1 MLTIHHLSVDF
12 EVGGDDTAV
21 FARLFAEHIR
31 EWSQRQEGAR
41 ARGRLLAREA
51 SLVGEEAGHDPSA
64 GHAPAPGCC
73 GGV

>member
-31 EWSQRQEGAR
+31 EWSQRQDDVR

-51 SLVGEEAGHDPSA
+51 SLTGEGPARESSGGPAAGCVGGS
-64 GHAPAPGCC
+64 
-73 GGV
+73 

>member
-31 EWSQRQEGAR
+31 EWSQRQDDVR
-41 ARGRLLAREA
+41 ARSRLLAREA
-51 SLVGEEAGHDPSA
+51 SLTGDGPARESSGGPAAG
-64 GHAPAPGCC
+64 CF
-73 GGV
+73 GGS

>member
-31 EWSQRQEGAR
+31 EWSQRQNDVV

-51 SLVGEEAGHDPSA
+51 SLTGDRPGRDSA
-64 GHAPAPGCC
+64 GGSAAGCF
-73 GGV
+73 GGS

>member
-21 FARLFAEHIR
+21 FARLFAAHIR
-31 EWSQRQEGAR
+31 EWSQRQEDAR
-41 ARGRLLAREA
+41 SRDLLLAREA
-51 SLVGEEAGHDPSA
+51 SLTGDRPAEGNAGA
-64 GHAPAPGCC
+64 TTPGCS

>member
-31 EWSQRQEGAR
+31 EWSQRQEDAKSR
-41 ARGRLLAREA
+41 DRLLAREA
-51 SLVGEEAGHDPSA
+51 SLTGDGPGGRDSSGESAAG
-64 GHAPAPGCC
+64 CF
-73 GGV
+73 GGA